1 MSAECSLPDLTPA
14 EALTVLAAPSAEDLD
29 TTKRRFEF
37 ILPRLVQWCPDIES
51 DARASDMVAGALTL
65 IERAGLK
72 QEEGGM
78 LGLGEALHSVT
89 ADSLEFLSVAVMP
102 DKCTVLWAAYIHLRK
117 EGWSQDE
124 AIIATPVGLLLLRAN
139 QP

>member
-1 MSAECSLPDLTPA
+1 MQQ
-14 EALTVLAAPSAEDLD
+14 
-29 TTKRRFEF
+29 
-37 ILPRLVQWCPDIES
+37 RLES
-51 DARASDMVAGALTL
+51 DARASDMVAGTLTL

-78 LGLGEALHSVT
+78 LGLGNALHSVT
-89 ADSLEFLSVAVMP
+89 ADSLELFSVAVMP
-102 DKCTVLWAAYIHLRK
+102 DRCAVLWAAYVHLRR

-124 AIIATPVGLLLLRAN
+124 AIIATPVGLLLLWAD